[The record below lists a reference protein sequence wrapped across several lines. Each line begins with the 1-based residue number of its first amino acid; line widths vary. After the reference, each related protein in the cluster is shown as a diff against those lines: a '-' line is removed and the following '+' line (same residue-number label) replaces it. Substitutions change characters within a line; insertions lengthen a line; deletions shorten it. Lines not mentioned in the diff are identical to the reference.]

1 MKKPPY
7 LHITLFLL
15 TCLSTT
21 VAGAIQQG
29 VDIFSQP
36 LRIIEGIP
44 FAATL
49 MVILMSHELSHY
61 FASRLHNTVATLPYF
76 IPAPSIIGTFG
87 AFIKMKSSITDRRS
101 LVDIGA
107 SGPIVGFMFSFAAAA
122 AGLSL
127 SKVVTTGGL
136 AGGLTL
142 GDSLLFTGLSH
153 LILGNPP
160 EGYDVVLHPVAFAG
174 WIGFFVTSLNL
185 LPIGQL
191 DGGHIAFAMF
201 GRAHRQ
207 LSIALVVALGVLG
220 YFYWPGWAIWAGLM
234 LLLGVGH
241 PPVANWEP
249 ELPLSRKLV
258 GWAAFAIFVLTFM
271 PIPFSDF

>member
-15 TCLSTT
+15 TCMSTT
-21 VAGAIQQG
+21 VAGALQQG

-36 LRIIEGIP
+36 LRVVEGIP

-49 MVILMSHELSHY
+49 MLILMSHELSHY

-76 IPAPSIIGTFG
+76 IPAPSFIGTFG
-87 AFIKMKSSITDRRS
+87 AFIKMKTAIADRRS

-107 SGPIVGFMFSFAAAA
+107 SGPIVGFLFSCVASV
-122 AGLSL
+122 AGLTM
-127 SKVVTTGGL
+127 SKVVPAGGIHP
-136 AGGLTL
+136 GLTL
-142 GDSLLFTGLSH
+142 GDSLLFTGLSRM
-153 LILGNPP
+153 ILGRVP
-160 EGYDVVLHPVAFAG
+160 EGFDVLLHPVAFAG

-191 DGGHIAFAMF
+191 DGGHVAFAMF
-201 GRAHRQ
+201 GRAHRK

-220 YFYWPGWAIWAGLM
+220 YYYWPGWAVWAVLM
-234 LLLGVGH
+234 LFLGVGH
-241 PPVANWEP
+241 PPVSDWEP
-249 ELPLSRKLV
+249 ELPLSRKV
-258 GWAAFAIFVLTFM
+258 AGWGAFAIFVITFT
-271 PIPFSDF
+271 PVPFSDF